1 MNLPEFSVKRPV
13 AMIMFYMAL
22 FVLSVVAFSKLAIDL
37 LPEITMP
44 ALTITTL
51 YQGAAP
57 EEVELKIT
65 KIIESQVSITP
76 GLKEMHSISRE
87 NVSAI
92 TLMFNWGVNLDDA
105 ANDVR
110 DRLDF
115 AKRFLPDDAEKP
127 QLLKFN
133 TSQMPIFFIAASANE
148 SYPKI
153 KDILDDKLIE
163 PLKRV
168 PGVGNVIV
176 RSPSIRQINVNVDKF
191 KLQSRGLTIS
201 DVTSSLKMNNLTQ
214 PAGTLKIASKEYLIR
229 VPGEFENVSEI
240 SDIPVGNLKGRTI
253 YLKDVAK
260 ISDSF
265 IEQTEYIRAK
275 RKKGAMIIVQKKSGG
290 NTVKVGEAIKE
301 KLSELKK
308 KLPPD
313 IELNILMDNSKDIR
327 DTINNLRD
335 TVVIGGVLVI
345 LITYFF
351 LADWAASLVVL
362 VTIPASVIIALLFLY
377 VMDYTIN
384 IMSVSSLSLAI
395 GQVVDC
401 AIVVLENIVRHRQ
414 ELKEDN
420 ITAAISGT
428 KEMGLAVSASIF
440 TNIVVFI
447 PLIFTQ
453 GISGIMFKQLGL
465 ITSATLLVSLLVSL
479 TLSPF
484 LAARIIKDKKKTG
497 FFADISDKIFNRI
510 QKEYNIILVYALKNR
525 WKMVRIFFAVFLA
538 SLLLIP
544 IIGTEFFP
552 EEDTGTVIAKID
564 MPVGNNVETTN
575 AVVSKIEDIFDK
587 SVPEKTLYLS
597 RSGTPSG
604 KFGGVSGQKET
615 AATGILWG
623 MLTDKNKRKR
633 GVKEISEVLR
643 REIGKIPGIYKFD
656 VSSNDPM
663 HERMFGGSGKP
674 VMIEIMGLDF
684 DQLDPVSEKVR
695 EILESTKGVRDV
707 SVSREKSK
715 PEYSVKIDRVKASAL
730 SIPVQA
736 IADTIN
742 TSFAGKTAT
751 IYRESGHEY
760 DIFVRLKEEDRK
772 NVQDLEGIEV
782 RNLYGDKIPLKNF
795 VKIEKTLGAV
805 DIERKDQT
813 RLVKVEANT
822 SGERSIGKITADV
835 KAKLSKLPLTK
846 DVTIEFGGSIKEQ
859 KDAFADL
866 MLAFLLGML
875 LTYMV
880 MAAQFESFRDPFIIM
895 FSVPFGVV
903 GVIWSL
909 LITGQTLNVASFI
922 GLIMLVGIVVN
933 NAIVFIDYTIQQK
946 NHGVKIYDAIIESGR
961 VRLRPILMTS
971 LTTIFGMLPLA
982 ISRGKGSET
991 WVPLGITVI
1000 GGLIVS
1006 MFITLVLVPVVY
1018 SLFEDRNP
1026 NKDRE

>member
-1 MNLPEFSVKRPV
+1 MNLPEFSVKKPV

-44 ALTITTL
+44 ALTITTT

-76 GLKEMHSISRE
+76 GLKEMQSVSQE

-92 TLMFNWGVNLDDA
+92 TLSFNWGVNLDNA

-115 AKRFLPDDAEKP
+115 AKRFLPEDADKP
-127 QLLKFN
+127 QLLKFDTN
-133 TSQMPIFFIAASANE
+133 QMPVFFIAASAAE

-153 KDILDDKLIE
+153 KDILDDKIVE
-163 PLKRV
+163 PLKRIS
-168 PGVGNVIV
+168 GVGNIMV
-176 RSPSIRQINVNVDKF
+176 RSPSIRQINVNIDKF

-201 DVTSSLKMNNLTQ
+201 DITNSLRMNNLTQ

-229 VPGEFENVSEI
+229 VPGEFENISEI
-240 SDIPVGNLKGRTI
+240 SDIPVGNLKGQTV
-253 YLKDVAK
+253 YLKDVAA

-265 IEQTEYIRAK
+265 IEQTEYIRAN

-290 NTVKVGEAIKE
+290 NTVKIGEAIKE
-301 KLSELKK
+301 KLEELKK

-335 TVVIGGVLVI
+335 TVIIGGILVI
-345 LITYFF
+345 LVTYIF
-351 LADWAASLVVL
+351 LVDWSASLVVL
-362 VTIPASVIIALLFLY
+362 VTIPASLIIAFLFLY
-377 VMDYTIN
+377 IMGYTIN
-384 IMSVSSLSLAI
+384 IMSLSSLSLAI

-401 AIVVLENIVRHRQ
+401 AIVVLENIVRHRE
-414 ELKEDN
+414 ELKEDK
-420 ITAAISGT
+420 ITAAINGT
-428 KEMGLAVSASIF
+428 TEMGLAISASIF
-440 TNIVVFI
+440 TNIVVYI

-453 GISGIMFKQLGL
+453 GISGIMFKQLGV
-465 ITSATLLVSLLVSL
+465 ITSITLLVSLLAAL

-484 LAARIIKDKKKTG
+484 LAARVIKEKKKTG
-497 FFADISDKIFNRI
+497 FFADISEKSFNWI
-510 QKEYNIILVYALKNR
+510 HKEYNIILVYALRNR
-525 WKMVRIFFAVFLA
+525 WKMVGIFSAVFLI

-544 IIGTEFFP
+544 IVGTEFFP
-552 EEDTGTVIAKID
+552 EEDTGSIITQID

-575 AVVSKIEDIFDK
+575 AAVSKIEDVFDK
-587 SVPEKTLYLS
+587 KVPEKVIYLT
-597 RSGTPSG
+597 RSGKSSG
-604 KFGGVSGQKET
+604 KFGGMSGQKET
-615 AATGILWG
+615 SATGFLWG
-623 MLTDKNKRKR
+623 MLVDKNERKR
-633 GVKEISEVLR
+633 GTKEIAEVMR
-643 REIGKIPGIYKFD
+643 KEIGKIPGISKFN
-656 VSSNDPM
+656 VSSSDPM
-663 HERMFGGSGKP
+663 HQRMMGGSGKP
-674 VMIEIMGLDF
+674 ITIEIMGLDF
-684 DQLDPVSEKVR
+684 EQLDSVSEKVQK
-695 EILESTKGVRDV
+695 ILENTKDVRDV
-707 SVSREKSK
+707 SVSREKAM
-715 PEYSVKIDRVKASAL
+715 PEYSIKIDRLKAASL
-730 SIPVQA
+730 GIPIQV
-736 IADTIN
+736 IADTTN
-742 TSFAGKTAT
+742 NCFAGKISTV
-751 IYRESGHEY
+751 YREAGHEY
-760 DIFVRLKEEDRK
+760 DIFVRLQPEDRK
-772 NVQDLEGIEV
+772 DITDLEGIEV
-782 RNLYGDKIPLKNF
+782 RSPSGGKIPLKNF

-805 DIERKDQT
+805 AIERKDQT

-835 KAKLSKLPLTK
+835 KAKISKLPLTK

-859 KDAFADL
+859 RKAFTDL
-866 MLAFLLGML
+866 LLAFSLGIL

-895 FSVPFGVV
+895 FSIPFGVV

-909 LITGQTLNVASFI
+909 LITGQTLNITSFI

-933 NAIVFIDYTIQQK
+933 NAIVFIDYTIRQK
-946 NHGVKIYDAIIESGR
+946 NRGVKIYDALLESGR

-982 ISRGKGSET
+982 LSRGKGSET
-991 WVPLGITVI
+991 WASLGITVI
-1000 GGLIVS
+1000 GGLTVS
-1006 MFITLVLVPVVY
+1006 MFITLIIIPVVY
-1018 SLFEDRNP
+1018 SLFEDKTANP
-1026 NKDRE
+1026 TVK

>member
-1 MNLPEFSVKRPV
+1 
-13 AMIMFYMAL
+13 MFYMAL

-37 LPEITMP
+37 LPDITMP
-44 ALTITTL
+44 ALTITTS

-76 GLKEMHSISRE
+76 GLKEIQSISQE

-92 TLMFNWGVNLDDA
+92 TLLFNWGVNLDDA
-105 ANDVR
+105 SNDVR

-153 KDILDDKLIE
+153 KDILDDKVVE
-163 PLKRV
+163 PLKRIS
-168 PGVGNVIV
+168 GVGNVMV
-176 RSPSIRQINVNVDKF
+176 RSPRIRQINIDVDKF

-201 DVTSSLKMNNLTQ
+201 DVTNSLKMNNLTQ
-214 PAGTLKIASKEYLIR
+214 PAGTLKIAAKEYLIR

-240 SDIPVGNLKGRTI
+240 SDIPVGNLKGQTV
-253 YLKDVAK
+253 YLKDIAK

-265 IEQTEYIRAK
+265 TEQTEYIRAN
-275 RKKGAMIIVQKKSGG
+275 RRKGAMIIVQKKSGG

-301 KLSELKK
+301 KLNELKK

-335 TVVIGGVLVI
+335 TVILGGILVI
-345 LITYFF
+345 FITYFF
-351 LADWAASLVVL
+351 LADWTASLVVL
-362 VTIPASVIIALLFLY
+362 VTIPASMIIALLFLY
-377 VMDYTIN
+377 VMGYTIN

-414 ELKEDN
+414 ELKEDK
-420 ITAAISGT
+420 ITAAINGT

-440 TNIVVFI
+440 TNIIVFI

-465 ITSATLLVSLLVSL
+465 ITSVTLLVSLLVSL

-484 LAARIIKDKKKTG
+484 LAARVIKEKKKTG
-497 FFADISDKIFNRI
+497 FFTDMSEKFFSRI

-525 WKMVRIFFAVFLA
+525 WKMVRIFSVVFLA
-538 SLLLIP
+538 SLFLIP

-552 EEDTGTVIAKID
+552 EEDTGTVITKID

-587 SVPEKTLYLS
+587 SVPEKVIYLS
-597 RSGTPSG
+597 RSGYPSG
-604 KFGGVSGQKET
+604 RFGGVSGQKET
-615 AATGILWG
+615 AATGFLWG
-623 MLTDKNKRKR
+623 MLVDKNKRKR
-633 GVKEISEVLR
+633 GIKEISEAMR
-643 REIGKIPGIYKFD
+643 KEIGKIPGIYKFNI
-656 VSSNDPM
+656 SSNDPM

-674 VMIEIMGLDF
+674 ITIEIMGLDF
-684 DQLDPVSEKVR
+684 DKLDPVSENVR

-751 IYRESGHEY
+751 IYREAGHEY

-772 NVQDLEGIEV
+772 NVKDLEGIEV

-795 VKIEKTLGAV
+795 VRIEKTLGAV
-805 DIERKDQT
+805 AIERKDQT

-846 DVTIEFGGSIKEQ
+846 DVTIEFGGSVKEQ

-933 NAIVFIDYTIQQK
+933 NAIVFIDYTIVQK
-946 NHGVKIYDAIIESGR
+946 NQGVKIYDAIVESGR

-1006 MFITLVLVPVVY
+1006 MFITLIIVPVVY
-1018 SLFEDRNP
+1018 SLFEDRNTESTR
-1026 NKDRE
+1026 N